1 MGSPAL
7 GFCRPACGFWRC
19 GNDGLTRHRTACHG
33 RRPDVVKTGQRE
45 LCEERSPHLLRCP
58 ARQAPGQKRGVDNR
72 EVRNLC
78 FTKEFSRFP
87 LDAERRQA
95 RCGCCVTPMLVAGVY
110 FPLFLVLRWC
120 C

>member
-1 MGSPAL
+1 MGSPPL

-58 ARQAPGQKRGVDNR
+58 GSAGARTETRSGHWGSEEFVLHQGVGVAPPGCRKAPGP
-72 EVRNLC
+72 
-78 FTKEFSRFP
+78 SR
-87 LDAERRQA
+87 LRQDADA
-95 RCGCCVTPMLVAGVY
+95 CG
-110 FPLFLVLRWC
+110 R
-120 C
+120 